1 MLSAGGTAGAGGAEG
16 PRWVRL
22 CAEEDVPPLEG
33 RRVEVGGRNIAVFNS
48 EEGFFAIGDVCPHRG
63 GPLSD
68 GDVAGAVVTCPL
80 HGRKVDLKTGG
91 ITNDDLAGVPTFPTK
106 LSDGSVWVD
115 VSAPI
120 APGVPLWEGGAG
132 A

>member
-1 MLSAGGTAGAGGAEG
+1 
-16 PRWVRL
+16 V

-33 RRVEVGGRNIAVFNS
+33 RRVEVGGRSVAVFNT
-48 EEGFFAIGDVCPHRG
+48 EEGFFAVGDVCPHRG

-68 GDVAGAVVTCPL
+68 GDVAGAIVTCPL
-80 HGRKVDLKTGG
+80 HGRKVDLETGG
-91 ITNDDLAGVPTFPTK
+91 VTNDELPGAPTFPARVE
-106 LSDGSVWVD
+106 GGCVYVD

-120 APGVPLWEGGAG
+120 APGVPLLEGGAG